1 MLTEDKEDPF
11 LSIQYSTHHLGN
23 WIERDSVMR
32 VGRLADD
39 SLSRLFICV
48 VFLFLS
54 TFFIKKIPYRNSIT
68 RQKCITPG
76 IHQEFGF
83 YKFF

>member
-39 SLSRLFICV
+39 SLSRLF
-48 VFLFLS
+48 VFHLFASL
-54 TFFIKKIPYRNSIT
+54 
-68 RQKCITPG
+68 
-76 IHQEFGF
+76 F
-83 YKFF
+83 YFCPRFS

>member
-11 LSIQYSTHHLGN
+11 LSIQYRTHHLGN

-39 SLSRLFICV
+39 SLSRLF
-48 VFLFLS
+48 VFHLFAS
-54 TFFIKKIPYRNSIT
+54 FFISVHVFHKKKLHT
-68 RQKCITPG
+68 GTV
-76 IHQEFGF
+76 
-83 YKFF
+83 